1 MVVSKARAAR
11 PAPRRDLGPQRTKG
25 ETVPPVNTLK
35 LMEHLGPT
43 EAARRLGTS
52 TTTLHKVKKHGL
64 ASKVIEV
71 ASEGELRKIVEGVQ
85 PAAAAPPVP
94 AVSKQFISLLM
105 KIEGDLLD
113 SSRRVAEMRKVL
125 EAP

>member
-1 MVVSKARAAR
+1 
-11 PAPRRDLGPQRTKG
+11 
-25 ETVPPVNTLK
+25 
-35 LMEHLGPT
+35 MEHLGPT